1 MAYHHADEEQLEE
14 FKAFWRKHGNTI
26 LTIVTVVLIAVAA
39 WRGWSWYEANRS
51 ARAAAVYDQLKVAVE
66 TGDAERIRSAAQVL
80 RDDFPGTAYARMG
93 ALVAAH
99 AQAVAESNDSASEN
113 LRWVVEEG
121 DDQVFVLVARL
132 RLASILIEQE
142 AWDEARRVLDVEVPP
157 AFAGLYADR
166 RGDIA
171 MAQGRADEAREAWT
185 KALES
190 LGPAT
195 SIARLVQL
203 KLDSLGSAA
212 GTGS

>member
-1 MAYHHADEEQLEE
+1 MAYHHEEEEQLEE
-14 FKAFWRKHGNTI
+14 LKAFWRKHGNTI
-26 LTIVTVVLIAVAA
+26 LTIVTVVLLAVAG
-39 WRGWSWYEANRS
+39 WRGWNWYEAHRA

-66 TGDAERIRSAAQVL
+66 AGDAERIRSAAQVL
-80 RDDFPGTAYARMG
+80 RDDFASTAYARMG
-93 ALVAAH
+93 ALVAAR
-99 AQAVAESNDSASEN
+99 AQAVANEGAGAAES
-113 LRWVVEEG
+113 LRWVVDKG
-121 DDQVFVLVARL
+121 DDEVFVLVARL
-132 RLASILIEQE
+132 RLASLLIEQQ

-171 MAQGRADEAREAWT
+171 LAQGRVDEAREAWS
-185 KALES
+185 KALET

-203 KLDSLGSAA
+203 KLDSLGTD

>member
-26 LTIVTVVLIAVAA
+26 LTIVTIVLLAVAA

-66 TGDAERIRSAAQVL
+66 AGDADRVRSAAQVL
-80 RDDFPGTAYARMG
+80 RDDFSGTAYARMG
-93 ALVAAH
+93 SLVAAH
-99 AQAVAESNDSASEN
+99 AQVVADKHDSAAEN

-121 DDQVFVLVARL
+121 DDEIFVLVARL
-132 RLASILIEQE
+132 RLASLLVEQE
-142 AWDEARRVLDVEVPP
+142 SWDEAKRILDVEVPP
-157 AFAGLYADR
+157 AFAGLYEDR

-171 MAQGRADEAREAWT
+171 MAQGKVDEAREAWT
-185 KALES
+185 KALET

-203 KLDSLGSAA
+203 KLDSLGSST

>member
-1 MAYHHADEEQLEE
+1 MAYHHEEEEQLEE
-14 FKAFWRKHGNTI
+14 LKAFWRKHGNTI
-26 LTIVTVVLIAVAA
+26 LTIVTVVLLAVAA
-39 WRGWSWYEANRS
+39 WRGWEWYQANRS

-66 TGDAERIRSAAQVL
+66 QGDAERIRSAAQVL

-99 AQAVAESNDSASEN
+99 AQVGADAKDGAVEN
-113 LRWVVEEG
+113 LRWMVEK
-121 DDQVFVLVARL
+121 DDDEILVLVARL

-142 AWDEARRVLDVEVPP
+142 AFDEARRVLDVEVPP

-171 MAQGRADEAREAWT
+171 LAQGRVDEAREAWSR
-185 KALES
+185 ALET

-203 KLDSLGSAA
+203 KLDSLGASE
-212 GTGS
+212 TGS

>member
-1 MAYHHADEEQLEE
+1 MAYHHEEEEQLEE
-14 FKAFWRKHGNTI
+14 LKAFWRKHGNTI
-26 LTIVTVVLIAVAA
+26 LTIVTVVLLAVAA
-39 WRGWSWYEANRS
+39 WRGWEWYQANRS

-66 TGDAERIRSAAQVL
+66 QGDAERIRSAAQVL

-99 AQAVAESNDSASEN
+99 AQVGADAKDGAAEN
-113 LRWVVEEG
+113 LRWMVEK
-121 DDQVFVLVARL
+121 DDDEILVLVARL

-142 AWDEARRVLDVEVPP
+142 AFDEARRVLDVEVPP

-171 MAQGRADEAREAWT
+171 LAQGRVDEAREAWSR
-185 KALES
+185 ALET

-203 KLDSLGSAA
+203 KLDSLGASE
-212 GTGS
+212 TGS

>member
-1 MAYHHADEEQLEE
+1 MAYHHEEEEQLEE
-14 FKAFWRKHGNTI
+14 LKAFWRKHGNTI
-26 LTIVTVVLIAVAA
+26 LTIVTVVLLAVAA
-39 WRGWSWYEANRS
+39 WRGWEWYQANRS

-66 TGDAERIRSAAQVL
+66 QGDAERIRSAAQVL

-99 AQAVAESNDSASEN
+99 AQVGADAKDGAAEN
-113 LRWVVEEG
+113 LRWMVEK
-121 DDQVFVLVARL
+121 DDDEILVLVARL

-142 AWDEARRVLDVEVPP
+142 AFDEARRVLDVEVPP

-171 MAQGRADEAREAWT
+171 LAQGRVDEAREAWST
-185 KALES
+185 ALET

-203 KLDSLGSAA
+203 KLDSLGASE
-212 GTGS
+212 TGS

>member
-39 WRGWSWYEANRS
+39 WRGWTWYEANRS

-99 AQAVAESNDSASEN
+99 AQAVADSSDSASEN

>member
-39 WRGWSWYEANRS
+39 WRGWTWYEANRS

>member
-80 RDDFPGTAYARMG
+80 RDDFPGTAYAQMG